1 MNAENTEPQAAS
13 RRFAFSPEPIRFFR
27 ILPTAS
33 FVRQAF
39 ARGDGPPNRRVPRE
53 RQPPPLRQYH
63 LRERTPRDLLAAA
76 AAALSPPSKPDAHFQ
91 TRTRPENLRA
101 TRPSTTRNPNQQEK
115 DRCGDKAPNRSS
127 SPKTRRPRKP
137 KIPLPLE
144 MWADP

>member
-1 MNAENTEPQAAS
+1 MRSNGPHPQV
-13 RRFAFSPEPIRFFR
+13 
-27 ILPTAS
+27 S

-39 ARGDGPPNRRVPRE
+39 ARGDGPPNRRVRRATAPIATPI
-53 RQPPPLRQYH
+53 PPKSKP
-63 LRERTPRDLLAAA
+63 ESPPKDLLAAA

-115 DRCGDKAPNRSS
+115 DRCGDKAPNRS
-127 SPKTRRPRKP
+127 PERMNEQRPRKP